1 MHAWT
6 HTLMNTQ
13 YTHTWA
19 CVHMNTHVHNSD
31 VHTLMHP
38 HMNMCTQHIYTCT
51 HSHTLCNKIGTHM
64 HIPTHAHTKTQAHSH
79 INTLMH
85 SWTNNAHTHE
95 YTCTFIFSITFSYF
109 PSTPLTHKFFTW
121 IRFGWFSRQ
130 NYIYLLRWII
140 SKAHYTVNLITTC
153 IRTAWVHL

>member
-1 MHAWT
+1 M
-6 HTLMNTQ
+6 
-13 YTHTWA
+13 
-19 CVHMNTHVHNSD
+19 HMNIHAHNSD

-51 HSHTLCNKIGTHM
+51 YYAITQEHICIYPHM
-64 HIPTHAHTKTQAHSH
+64 HTQAHSH

-85 SWTNNAHTHE
+85 PWTNNAHTHE
-95 YTCTFIFSITFSYF
+95 YTCTCIFSITFSYF
-109 PSTPLTHKFFTW
+109 PAIPLTHNFFTW

-140 SKAHYTVNLITTC
+140 SKAHYMIILITTC
-153 IRTAWVHL
+153 VQTAWVHL